1 MCMVEKSVAWLAT
14 SEQRRFHIIAFR
26 ATISFPFGVA
36 HICINEAVQL
46 QTRTTLASILS
57 LVMKLTPEILEA
69 FR

>member
-26 ATISFPFGVA
+26 ATISTDGMPAMHPVSPG
-36 HICINEAVQL
+36 CIPVTCRREACAL
-46 QTRTTLASILS
+46 
-57 LVMKLTPEILEA
+57 MKLTPEILEA